1 LRRRKANT
9 NEDNMSPTFNAFLRS
24 WPFAPWLIGLLFA
37 SAAIYLRGWR
47 LLHKRDPARWH
58 AGRPAAFL
66 GGLTAIFLA
75 LASPIEPF
83 AALLLQVHM
92 LQHLL
97 LMMVAPPLIWLG
109 WPFFPLLRGLPAP
122 IRTYWIAPLM
132 RWRALRN
139 TFGFLTHPFVA
150 WPLYVGTTW
159 IWHTP
164 RGYELGLSRDYWHVF
179 EHVCF
184 IASAGLFWYTVVQP
198 YPSRPSWSR
207 WMLFPYLVLAD
218 AQNTVLAA
226 WLCFSPVVLYPYYL
240 RVPRLDG
247 LSALD
252 DQAAAG
258 CLMWVPGSIAFL
270 LPLFWI
276 GVGYLFGSERDRKSH
291 LASPRPHERN
301 ATSPLLPIIGAPQP
315 TSPARAFDLLYVP
328 FIGRFLRW
336 RFARP
341 LLQLLMALLAVT
353 VIFDGLVGP
362 QLSPMNLAGVL
373 PWIHWRGLLILSL
386 LVAGNVFCMACPF
399 TLPRTLARGWLP
411 RGRPWPR
418 SLRSKWLS
426 VGLIALF
433 LWSYEAFALWNSPWM
448 TAWIAIGYF
457 VAAFA
462 VDSFF
467 TGAAFCKYVCP
478 IGQFNFV
485 QSLVSPLEVKVREP
499 AVCAS
504 CQTKE
509 CVRGNAVAPGCALE
523 LFQPHK
529 HGNMDCTFCLDCVH
543 VCPHE
548 NVGVLVAIPGR
559 TIWTNPIRSGIGR
572 FSRRP
577 DLAAL
582 VLVLV
587 FGAFA
592 NAAGM
597 IEPVV
602 KWQDQLC
609 ALLGNP
615 PRLLVTTV
623 FYFLAIVLLPL
634 VVVSTS
640 AKVSRFWGTLT
651 DPWIMVA
658 TRYSFALVPMGFG
671 MWLAHY
677 SFHLLTSY
685 DTVIPAMQRFAADRG
700 WGSLGAPI
708 LRCACCRAAADW
720 IPHLEILMLDFGLLL
735 SLYAA
740 FRIAESTTMRVP
752 QALKAFM
759 PWGLLIC
766 LLFACGVWI
775 VFQPMEMRGTL
786 PPAS

>member
-1 LRRRKANT
+1 
-9 NEDNMSPTFNAFLRS
+9 MSSTPDAFLRS
-24 WPFAPWLIGLLFA
+24 WPFAPWLTVTSIIT
-37 SAAIYLRGWR
+37 AAIYLRGWR
-47 LLHKRDPARWH
+47 SLHRHDPVRWH
-58 AGRPAAFL
+58 IGRPAAFL

-97 LMMVAPPLIWLG
+97 LMMVAPPLVWLG
-109 WPFFPLLRGLPAP
+109 WPLFPLLRGLPAP
-122 IRTYWIAPLM
+122 IRTYWIAPLL
-132 RWRALRN
+132 RWPALSK
-139 TFGFLTHPFVA
+139 TFAVLTHPFVA

-164 RGYELGLSRDYWHVF
+164 RGYELGLSQDYWHVF
-179 EHVCF
+179 EHACF
-184 IASAGLFWYTVVQP
+184 ITSAGLFWYPVVGP
-198 YPSRPSWSR
+198 YPSRPRWPR
-207 WMLFPYLVLAD
+207 WMLFPYLLLAD

-226 WLCFSPVVLYPYYL
+226 WLCFSPVVLYPYYT
-240 RVPRLDG
+240 RMPRLDG

-258 CLMWVPGSIAFL
+258 VLMWVPGSIAFL

-276 GVGYLFGSERDRKSH
+276 GVSYLFDSNRDRKSH
-291 LASPRPHERN
+291 RAGARTRQRVAPL
-301 ATSPLLPIIGAPQP
+301 PLLPIISSWQP
-315 TSPARAFDLLYVP
+315 SLTARAFDLLCVP
-328 FIGRFLRW
+328 IIGRFLRW

-341 LLQLLMALLAVT
+341 IMQLLMALLAVI
-353 VIFDGLVGP
+353 VIFDGLRGP
-362 QLSPMNLAGVL
+362 QFSPMNLAGVL
-373 PWIHWRGLLILSL
+373 PWIHWRGVLILGL

-399 TLPRTLARGWLP
+399 TLPRTLARRWLP

-418 SLRSKWLS
+418 WLRSKWLA
-426 VGLIALF
+426 VGLIVLF

-457 VAAFA
+457 IAAFA

-467 TGAAFCKYVCP
+467 SGAAFCKYVCP

-509 CVRGNAVAPGCALE
+509 CIRGGAVAPGCALD
-523 LFQPHK
+523 LFQPRK
-529 HGNMDCTFCLDCVH
+529 HGNLDCTFCLDCVH
-543 VCPHE
+543 ACPHE
-548 NVGVLVAIPGR
+548 NVGVLAAIPGR
-559 TIWTNPIRSGIGR
+559 TIWTDPFRSGIGR

-602 KWQDQLC
+602 KWQDQLRL
-609 ALLGNP
+609 LLGKP
-615 PRLLVTTV
+615 PRVFVTTV
-623 FYFLAIVLLPL
+623 CYFFAIVLLPL
-634 VVVSTS
+634 VVVSG
-640 AKVSRFWGTLT
+640 AAAVSRFWGKLT
-651 DPWIMVA
+651 DGWLSIA
-658 TRYSFALVPMGFG
+658 TRYSFTLVPIGFG

-685 DTVIPAMQRFAADRG
+685 DTIIPATQRFAADHG
-700 WGSLGAPI
+700 WGALGAPL
-708 LRCACCRAAADW
+708 LRCTCCRPPSDW
-720 IPHLEILMLDFGLLL
+720 IPRLEILMLDVGLLL
-735 SLYAA
+735 SLYTA
-740 FRIAESTTMRVP
+740 FRIAESTTTRVS
-752 QALKAFM
+752 QALKAFV
-759 PWGLLIC
+759 PWGLLII

-786 PPAS
+786 PPTG